1 MATFCE
7 EVEPLP
13 VDALLVPADDDEE
26 LVLRAGMANDW
37 CMVGEE
43 TG

>member
-13 VDALLVPADDDEE
+13 VDGLLVPADDDA
-26 LVLRAGMANDW
+26 VLRAGMANDC